1 MRYVIRAVKYFVQVS
16 LTMAVILLILMAAGL
31 ISTDI
36 NVAFQ
41 SGWRS
46 VGIIAIL
53 FGAVS
58 GIYPIF
64 GYSKRTVNAKGAPQ
78 EHRSVIID
86 TMEARN
92 YKLEKEADDGSLYFR
107 LRSIP
112 AQIFRL
118 WEDRVSIT
126 PVLGGFQVEGL
137 TRDITRIASNLNYK
151 IKQND

>member
-16 LTMAVILLILMAAGL
+16 LTMAIILLILMAAGL

-41 SGWRS
+41 NGWRS

-53 FGAVS
+53 FGVVS
-58 GIYPIF
+58 GIYPLF
-64 GYSKRTVNAKGAPQ
+64 GYSKRMVDVKGEPG
-78 EHRSVIID
+78 EHRAAIID
-86 TMEARN
+86 TMEEKG
-92 YKLEKEADDGSLYFR
+92 YKLEKEADDGGLQFR

-112 AQIFRL
+112 ARIFRI
-118 WEDRVSIT
+118 WEDRVSII

-137 TRDITRIASNLNYK
+137 TRDITRIAGTLNYK
-151 IKQND
+151 LKQND

>member
-16 LTMAVILLILMAAGL
+16 LTMAIILLILMAAGL

-41 SGWRS
+41 NGWRS

-53 FGAVS
+53 FGVVS
-58 GIYPIF
+58 GIYPLF
-64 GYSKRTVNAKGAPQ
+64 GYSKRTVDAKGDPG
-78 EHRSVIID
+78 EHRAVIID
-86 TMEARN
+86 IMEEKG
-92 YKLEKEADDGSLYFR
+92 YKLEKEADDGGLYFR

-112 AQIFRL
+112 ARIFRI
-118 WEDRVSIT
+118 WEDRVSII

-137 TRDITRIASNLNYK
+137 TRDITRIAGTLNYK

>member
-16 LTMAVILLILMAAGL
+16 LTMAIILLILMAAGL

-41 SGWRS
+41 NGWRS

-53 FGAVS
+53 FGVVS
-58 GIYPIF
+58 GIYPLF
-64 GYSKRTVNAKGAPQ
+64 GYSKRMVDAKGEPG
-78 EHRSVIID
+78 EHRAAIID
-86 TMEARN
+86 TMEEKG
-92 YKLEKEADDGSLYFR
+92 YKLEKEADDGGLQFR

-112 AQIFRL
+112 ARIFRI
-118 WEDRVSIT
+118 WEDRVSII

-137 TRDITRIASNLNYK
+137 TRDITRIAGTLNYK
-151 IKQND
+151 LKQND